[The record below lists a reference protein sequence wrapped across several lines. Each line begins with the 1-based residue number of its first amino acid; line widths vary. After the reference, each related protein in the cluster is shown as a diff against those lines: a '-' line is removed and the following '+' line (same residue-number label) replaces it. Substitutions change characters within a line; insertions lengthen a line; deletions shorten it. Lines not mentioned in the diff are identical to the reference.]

1 MNQKVDFGD
10 SAKTW
15 QEIRD
20 MYMALEKELNEY
32 FFSRRG
38 KGGQELVSQ
47 AQDRLSESL
56 EIFEQIK
63 DGKDE
68 NHANSIVLGNSCCS
82 G

>member
-1 MNQKVDFGD
+1 VNQKVDFGD